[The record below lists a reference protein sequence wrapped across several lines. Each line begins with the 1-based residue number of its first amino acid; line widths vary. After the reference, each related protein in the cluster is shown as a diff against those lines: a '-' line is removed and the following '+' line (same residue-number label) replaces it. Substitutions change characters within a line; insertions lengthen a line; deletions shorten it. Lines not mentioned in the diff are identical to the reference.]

1 MLCGNLADSAR
12 LPNEV
17 TVGKAA
23 VCPRSLFVQA
33 PKLDERE
40 TLS

>member
-1 MLCGNLADSAR
+1 MMCVNLADSAR

-23 VCPRSLFVQA
+23 VCPSSLFVQA
-33 PKLDERE
+33 PKPDEQE